1 MLAKLCALPNGNNF
15 HGAATCC
22 LYDNIFAYMNSF
34 SLIRLALNG
43 LLVCAVLALLAL
55 ASQA

>member
-1 MLAKLCALPNGNNF
+1 MLCALPHGNNF
-15 HGAATCC
+15 HGAAICW
-22 LYDNIFAYMNSF
+22 LYDNIAAPMNPTP
-34 SLIRLALNG
+34 LIRLALNG

>member
-1 MLAKLCALPNGNNF
+1 
-15 HGAATCC
+15 
-22 LYDNIFAYMNSF
+22 MNSF

>member
-1 MLAKLCALPNGNNF
+1 MQQRYVRCRTETISMAQQYAGFMTTLLA
-15 HGAATCC
+15 
-22 LYDNIFAYMNSF
+22 MNPTP
-34 SLIRLALNG
+34 LIRLALNG

>member
-1 MLAKLCALPNGNNF
+1 MRQRYVRCRTETISTVQQYAGFITTLLA
-15 HGAATCC
+15 
-22 LYDNIFAYMNSF
+22 MNPTP
-34 SLIRLALNG
+34 LIRLALNG